1 MDGTIEGGWLYVL
14 PVYIVTWTVLA
25 GYGISLILRG
35 RQS

>member
-1 MDGTIEGGWLYVL
+1 MDGVIEGGWQYVW
-14 PVYIVTWTVLA
+14 PVYLVTWTVLA